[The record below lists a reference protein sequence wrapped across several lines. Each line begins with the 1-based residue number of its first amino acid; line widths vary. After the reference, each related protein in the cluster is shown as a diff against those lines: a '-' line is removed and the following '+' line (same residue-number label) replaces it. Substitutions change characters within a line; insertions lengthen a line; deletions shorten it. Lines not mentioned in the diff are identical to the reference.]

1 MKLSVIN
8 TKAESQQRKLR
19 VCAYVRVFSDKD
31 AQMESLENQEA
42 YFKRKYAEDD
52 TCDFVGVFS
61 DAGEIDLIHTK
72 SISRFARN
80 TVTVLEVSRELK
92 LLGVGIYFEEQN
104 INTLS
109 AEGEL
114 MLTVLASFAQAE
126 AFDMSENQKW
136 AVRKK
141 FARGEVMVN
150 TNRFMGYDKD
160 AEGNLIINEDEAKV
174 VRMIFR
180 LYLDGNG
187 AHRIAKIL
195 NTSGITTV
203 TGGHWYESTI

>member
-8 TKAESQQRKLR
+8 TKAESQQRELR
-19 VCAYVRVFSDKD
+19 VCAYVRVSSDKD
-31 AQMESLENQEA
+31 AQMESLENQET
-42 YFKRKYAEDD
+42 YFKRKYAEDE

-61 DAGEIDLIHTK
+61 DAGISGTSDNRPAFQKMLECCRNGEIDLIHTK

-92 LLGVGIYFEEQN
+92 LLGIGIYFEEQN

-109 AEGEL
+109 ADGEL

-160 AEGNLIINEDEAKV
+160 AEENLIINEDEAKV
-174 VRMIFR
+174 VRMIFQ
-180 LYLDGNG
+180 LYLD
-187 AHRIAKIL
+187 
-195 NTSGITTV
+195 
-203 TGGHWYESTI
+203 